1 MSLVIK
7 LHPGPVRTSHNRPG
21 RPVRRLIAE
30 TEHGASVPLPDDPAE
45 IGLAL
50 ISYLERQEQP
60 KVIAPGVDGDV
71 MALVLAE
78 WERVGHPGDGRGLR
92 RRVAAQAEPGV
103 RIFTKSGKEL
113 LPL

>member
-1 MSLVIK
+1 MSLVLK
-7 LHPGPVRTSHNRPG
+7 LHPNG
-21 RPVRRLIAE
+21 RSLICE
-30 TEHGASVPLPDDPAE
+30 TERGGSVPLPS
-45 IGLAL
+45 AL
-50 ISYLERQEQP
+50 GDVGPRLVALLQEQAKP